1 MTSVNEIRMSLNFWD
16 SLSYKHSSHYSSKL
30 TNVPQKHTAQLH
42 KALRNQQCALLAEK
56 KAIYISFLRL
66 NWLSLALTRQT
77 SLNRAPALAL
87 YLLQKTRHILS
98 AGHNQP
104 ATAHLTAT
112 PVPVHKSHTH
122 IAVSC
127 KQSHKQSLTRS
138 TKQKPQHLNA
148 THT

>member
-1 MTSVNEIRMSLNFWD
+1 MTRVNEIRMSLNFWD

-30 TNVPQKHTAQLH
+30 TNVPQKHNTQQH

-56 KAIYISFLRL
+56 KAIHISFLRL
-66 NWLSLALTRQT
+66 NWPSLALTRQT

-98 AGHNQP
+98 DGHNQL

-112 PVPVHKSHTH
+112 HVPVHKLHTLL
-122 IAVSC
+122 AVSC
-127 KQSHKQSLTRS
+127 KQSKQSLMRS